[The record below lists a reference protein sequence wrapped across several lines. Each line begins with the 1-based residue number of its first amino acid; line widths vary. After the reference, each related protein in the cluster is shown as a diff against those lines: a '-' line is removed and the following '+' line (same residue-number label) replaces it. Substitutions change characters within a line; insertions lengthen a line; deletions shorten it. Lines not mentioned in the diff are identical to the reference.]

1 MFQWNFFCLEY
12 DALSRLGITDGR
24 QFLKRRF
31 HKLPVKF
38 LPTCCVGES
47 LQGQVEAAIDEA
59 LSSGEWIDILVS
71 VLITLD
77 FSFFNKLKEY
87 TKICLFTLWELC
99 SFYTS
104 LTIIYKYFSCTVC

>member
-1 MFQWNFFCLEY
+1 MILTTATPYKVFDLSKEFFCLEY
-12 DALSRLGITDGR
+12 DALSRLGISDGR

-31 HKLPVKF
+31 QKLPVKF

-71 VLITLD
+71 VFANLL
-77 FSFFNKLKEY
+77 KLF
-87 TKICLFTLWELC
+87 IVIP
-99 SFYTS
+99 S
-104 LTIIYKYFSCTVC
+104 TIND

>member
-1 MFQWNFFCLEY
+1 MFQWNFFRLEY

-87 TKICLFTLWELC
+87 TKNMSLHFVGTL
-99 SFYTS
+99 
-104 LTIIYKYFSCTVC
+104 